1 MSRGFKKKLLSLVL
15 TAVVA
20 LSAYGYST
28 DFFGLINNDTSQ
40 TGNINDVTVTER
52 QENSS
57 QGDFDLE
64 SVIDNPSLPYSV
76 VNNNIPTFTDKE
88 KQQTEEYKE
97 FAPLDN
103 LGRCGTAKALIGVDL
118 LPTEERGSIGMVKP
132 SGWHTVRYDD
142 LISDRY
148 LYNRCHL
155 IAHSL
160 CGENAN
166 EENLITGTRYMN
178 VEGMLPFE
186 MEVLDYV
193 RDTQNHVL
201 YKVTPIF
208 KDNEL
213 VARGVTMEAYSIE
226 DNGKGICFNI
236 YCPNIQPDIEID
248 YATGDSKRAK

>member
-1 MSRGFKKKLLSLVL
+1 MSKGFKKKLVSLVL
-15 TAVVA
+15 TAFVA
-20 LSAYGYST
+20 LGAYGYST
-28 DFFGLINNDTSQ
+28 DFFGILDKDSNF
-40 TGNINDVTVTER
+40 TGGINDVTVTQPQQSTE
-52 QENSS
+52 
-57 QGDFDLE
+57 LE
-64 SVIDNPSLPYSV
+64 SVIEDANIPYSV
-76 VNNNIPTFTDKE
+76 INNNIPTFTDEE
-88 KQQTEEYKE
+88 KKQTEEYKK
-97 FAPLDN
+97 FSSLDS
-103 LGRCGTAKALIGVDL
+103 LGRCGTAQALIGVDL

-208 KDNEL
+208 KDDEL
-213 VARGVTMEAYSIE
+213 VARGVQMQAYSIE
-226 DNGKGICFNI
+226 DNGKGISFNV
-236 YCPNIQPDIEID
+236 YCPNVQPNIVID
-248 YATGDSKRAK
+248 YKTGDSKRA